1 MTEKGYIHANKA
13 YEINMRQNSKTDQA
27 EHLMR
32 VKSAI
37 HKKS

>member
-1 MTEKGYIHANKA
+1 MQTMHMKSWCGY
-13 YEINMRQNSKTDQA
+13 INMRQNSKTDQV

-32 VKSAI
+32 VKGAI